1 MGRKGSVM
9 TLALAQMLSPIQVP
23 VPGVCGR
30 YLLLFCWHDLCC
42 GGNPGTLQ
50 QDHAALLYATSIQ
63 FPLLAASALPHHPLP
78 AAPHAQVATL
88 GLERVGIV
96 FHLG

>member
-1 MGRKGSVM
+1 MGREGSVM
-9 TLALAQMLSPIQVP
+9 TPALAQILSPIQVP
-23 VPGVCGR
+23 VAGVCGR

-42 GGNPGTLQ
+42 GGDLGTLQ
-50 QDHAALLYATSIQ
+50 QDHAALLHTTSIQ
-63 FPLLAASALPHHPLP
+63 FPLLAASALPHRPLP

-88 GLERVGIV
+88 GLGRVIIV

>member
-1 MGRKGSVM
+1 MGREGSVM
-9 TLALAQMLSPIQVP
+9 TLALAQILSPIQVP
-23 VPGVCGR
+23 IPGVCGR

-42 GGNPGTLQ
+42 GGDLGTLQ

-63 FPLLAASALPHHPLP
+63 FPLLAASALPHRPLP

-88 GLERVGIV
+88 GLERVIIV